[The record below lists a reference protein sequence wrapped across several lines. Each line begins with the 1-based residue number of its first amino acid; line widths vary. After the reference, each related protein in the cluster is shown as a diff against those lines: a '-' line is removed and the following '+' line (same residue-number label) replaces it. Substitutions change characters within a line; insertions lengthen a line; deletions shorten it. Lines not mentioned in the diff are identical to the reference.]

1 MMDFKTY
8 YNSKFRDDLNRFFS
22 TIPDASKF
30 HEDPENK
37 QIFSIQYERL
47 TPSFDHLNFLDK
59 DTKELFAV
67 ALFLTILTDM
77 VCFSHFKAHYSQFR
91 NLTRYPKFIGNCP
104 GGCRY
109 HYHPRDIFFAMN
121 KGRSANEQHLIFYDK
136 FLGATETMKEEVL
149 SFFNQ
154 YLPDIN
160 GETFWAKCQ
169 NEFPYRKQKGIK

>member
-1 MMDFKTY
+1 
-8 YNSKFRDDLNRFFS
+8 
-22 TIPDASKF
+22 
-30 HEDPENK
+30 
-37 QIFSIQYERL
+37 
-47 TPSFDHLNFLDK
+47 
-59 DTKELFAV
+59 
-67 ALFLTILTDM
+67 
-77 VCFSHFKAHYSQFR
+77 
-91 NLTRYPKFIGNCP
+91 
-104 GGCRY
+104 
-109 HYHPRDIFFAMN
+109 MN